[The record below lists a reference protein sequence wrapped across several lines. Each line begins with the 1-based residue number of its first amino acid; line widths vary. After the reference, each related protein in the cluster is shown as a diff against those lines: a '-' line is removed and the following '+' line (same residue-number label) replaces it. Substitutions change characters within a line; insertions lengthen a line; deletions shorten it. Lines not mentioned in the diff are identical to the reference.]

1 MEEYWRRQRSRHSN
15 YTYRSLS
22 CYTPIPHSSLPL
34 PLSATPNSRLDFP
47 LNCCVHSAVWCVSPR
62 PDTRIVSAYC
72 LLPNISRRKLR
83 RTTCCLQKVRINER
97 ERSRVFTTISSPFDA
112 YCKQPGDHLLK
123 AAISLFIYLSH
134 LFLRVILLQ
143 TRLRRRSARA
153 LFYSSLSS
161 LQRLLFPV

>member
-15 YTYRSLS
+15 YTYRSLLL
-22 CYTPIPHSSLPL
+22 YPNPPLIPT

-62 PDTRIVSAYC
+62 PDTRTVSAYC

-123 AAISLFIYLSH
+123 AARFLYLFTYHTSFFVWYCCKPDCAGDLHI
-134 LFLRVILLQ
+134 FCFTPR
-143 TRLRRRSARA
+143 
-153 LFYSSLSS
+153 
-161 LQRLLFPV
+161 